1 MICFRKSQLLTD
13 SNSQKSTTLRQH
25 PVRLSNHLDRLENL
39 GPDRDD
45 PIADHLDLLSGNDAQ
60 VEDSPLGVRA
70 TVIDPDDDT
79 LAVLQIDH
87 PNLRIKREL
96 LVGGGA
102 VLCVIMLPVG
112 REPSNPAT
120 SVKGGLSH
128 LHRDRFG
135 LIEGGTGVR
144 FGHGTTGK
152 HHRHE

>member
-1 MICFRKSQLLTD
+1 MTINVEMKMEL
-13 SNSQKSTTLRQH
+13 
-25 PVRLSNHLDRLENL
+25 
-39 GPDRDD
+39 
-45 PIADHLDLLSGNDAQ
+45 INDTNASLKPM
-60 VEDSPLGVRA
+60 DGGASA
-70 TVIDPDDDT
+70 TPSRRSFI
-79 LAVLQIDH
+79 
-87 PNLRIKREL
+87 R

-112 REPSNPAT
+112 REPSKPAT